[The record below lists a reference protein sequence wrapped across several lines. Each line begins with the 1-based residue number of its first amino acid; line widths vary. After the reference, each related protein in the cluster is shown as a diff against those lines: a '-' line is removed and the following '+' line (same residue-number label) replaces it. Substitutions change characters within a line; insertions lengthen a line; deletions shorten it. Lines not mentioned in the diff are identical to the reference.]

1 MAKITIKGE
10 VTNVLEAKRG
20 NGAKGEWI
28 TQTFVIKETEEKY
41 PKTIAFDIFG
51 EEKIKDADIKIGDII
66 SIEANIE
73 SREWNGRYFTSVKAR
88 EVTKVGGVQK
98 SEPVTAT
105 QEVNNME
112 SEKSDLPFQYINIMS
127 INKVILIGNVGKEP
141 EVKTTESG
149 KKVAKITIATTEKF
163 KTASGEVKEN
173 TEWHNIVFWGTL
185 SDVIEKY
192 VKKGSMLYIE
202 GKITSRSYES
212 GGEKKY
218 ITEIVGNSIQLLDK
232 KS

>member
-1 MAKITIKGE
+1 MKKILLLLIVAASFTACTSTPTVEENATSTIFVEQKVNEFIKANPDWAKDETI
-10 VTNVLEAKRG
+10 
-20 NGAKGEWI
+20 
-28 TQTFVIKETEEKY
+28 
-41 PKTIAFDIFG
+41 
-51 EEKIKDADIKIGDII
+51 
-66 SIEANIE
+66 
-73 SREWNGRYFTSVKAR
+73 
-88 EVTKVGGVQK
+88 
-98 SEPVTAT
+98 
-105 QEVNNME
+105 QE
-112 SEKSDLPFQYINIMS
+112 
-127 INKVILIGNVGKEP
+127 
-141 EVKTTESG
+141 
-149 KKVAKITIATTEKF
+149 ATTEKF

>member
-105 QEVNNME
+105 QGVNNME
-112 SEKSDLPFQYINIMS
+112 SEKSDLPF
-127 INKVILIGNVGKEP
+127 
-141 EVKTTESG
+141 
-149 KKVAKITIATTEKF
+149 
-163 KTASGEVKEN
+163 
-173 TEWHNIVFWGTL
+173 
-185 SDVIEKY
+185 
-192 VKKGSMLYIE
+192 
-202 GKITSRSYES
+202 
-212 GGEKKY
+212 
-218 ITEIVGNSIQLLDK
+218 
-232 KS
+232 